1 MPDTVRPYIDR
12 VNYEGTEYDIYDT
25 AHTTLTQ
32 AEVTTGTDQTPKFIT
47 AKVFSDVI
55 SGLGGGTVTDV
66 KLGTTSGSASTVVT
80 SGEAYILT
88 KTAYN
93 ASSNKVVTETDIA
106 NFITGG
112 ANSASS
118 VSITPSTTSVYSMS
132 SDGTAPTL
140 TFAKDTTDAKQLNIS
155 WSAGSMPSRSQVTGL
170 WNGYTSA
177 TAGAQTF
184 TGTNNIQSAGGNTF

>member
-25 AHTTLTQ
+25 AHATLTQ

-66 KLGTTSGSASTVVT
+66 KLGTTSGTASTVVT

-88 KTAYN
+88 NTAYN
-93 ASSNKVVTETDIA
+93 ASSNKIATMADVDVVNITYTLISGTD
-106 NFITGG
+106 
-112 ANSASS
+112 
-118 VSITPSTTSVYSMS
+118 YEM
-132 SDGTAPTL
+132 
-140 TFAKDTTDAKQLNIS
+140 NIS
-155 WSAGSMPSRSQVTGL
+155 TVSAPA
-170 WNGYTSA
+170 Y
-177 TAGAQTF
+177 AQTII
-184 TGTNNIQSAGGNTF
+184 GEAY

>member
-12 VNYEGTEYDIYDT
+12 VDYEGTEYDIYDT

-66 KLGTTSGSASTVVT
+66 RLGTTSGSASTVVT

-118 VSITPSTTSVYSMS
+118 VSITPTTTSVYSITGLGS
-132 SDGTAPTL
+132 TPSL
-140 TFAKDTTDAKQLNIS
+140 TFAKDTTDTKQLNIS
-155 WSAGSMPSRSQVTGL
+155 WSAGSTPSREQV
-170 WNGYTSA
+170 
-177 TAGAQTF
+177 
-184 TGTNNIQSAGGNTF
+184 NNL